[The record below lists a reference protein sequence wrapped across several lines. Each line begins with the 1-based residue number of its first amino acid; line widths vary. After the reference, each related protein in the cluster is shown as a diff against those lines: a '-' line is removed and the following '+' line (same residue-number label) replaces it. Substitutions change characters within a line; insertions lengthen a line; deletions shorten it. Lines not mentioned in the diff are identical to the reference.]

1 MHREQLELFN
11 IQPKTI
17 EQDADEP
24 YSDAALF
31 AIHSERVISLIALCM
46 ANNIP
51 IPALDN
57 DLHLL
62 TLQRQRNRTAR
73 LEAALLS
80 NLIDT
85 MDVWEKPEELLK
97 WRRRSAP
104 LREDPV
110 PALQARAPSV
120 QLPVAPRAPLQQEA
134 ALFHPRAHDDVP
146 MRREAAPTLAA
157 QAPSLQVAP
166 ARRQGSWRNIAQS
179 FTGTSGSNVVEPLPV
194 RPRQPSQPAQNQAQA
209 NAASSE
215 DESIASSSSSSF
227 SSSSSSSD
235 APTSST
241 GDDSALPIPGAVQR
255 PDDASDTSSIGNDS
269 VLPNTRA
276 AQRPALP
283 NASTAQRQN
292 DDDDDSYSHIDSVY
306 SYSNYSSG
314 DDSNSARENIQLW
327 SNMD

>member
-1 MHREQLELFN
+1 
-11 IQPKTI
+11 
-17 EQDADEP
+17 
-24 YSDAALF
+24 
-31 AIHSERVISLIALCM
+31 M

-146 MRREAAPTLAA
+146 MTFLHM
-157 QAPSLQVAP
+157 SV
-166 ARRQGSWRNIAQS
+166 
-179 FTGTSGSNVVEPLPV
+179 
-194 RPRQPSQPAQNQAQA
+194 
-209 NAASSE
+209 
-215 DESIASSSSSSF
+215 
-227 SSSSSSSD
+227 
-235 APTSST
+235 
-241 GDDSALPIPGAVQR
+241 SALNILTQ
-255 PDDASDTSSIGNDS
+255 II
-269 VLPNTRA
+269 LH
-276 AQRPALP
+276 
-283 NASTAQRQN
+283 NAMSLR
-292 DDDDDSYSHIDSVY
+292 HHHHVK
-306 SYSNYSSG
+306 
-314 DDSNSARENIQLW
+314 QLAI
-327 SNMD
+327 S